1 MSPVDDT
8 IVQVRNEAGEWVDY
22 ARTDRASALSA
33 LEAKTLPGHAKPEEL
48 RAVDWITREEITMTT
63 RTATARARTKAADT
77 KARSDANGKAEEEAR
92 EAINE
97 IVDDAAKAQE
107 APKPKPRRTRAAVT
121 TKRVRPT
128 EPDYDKLP
136 EGKREAARRT
146 YEAALA
152 RFEKATGLPVD
163 KETGAK
169 LAAAAKKAPA
179 DTKAKATKKPGVP
192 ARTLGRAPAD
202 TNGFD
207 WKDAKLPGRV
217 LKLKASGK
225 TIKQITAELG
235 LPARE
240 GVWHK
245 VSLIYRAAADAKG
258 IERQRR
264 NGTK

>member
-1 MSPVDDT
+1 MAKPFHSLAAAT
-8 IVQVRNEAGEWVDY
+8 QERRVREVLAAGIRPEEGEVCI
-22 ARTDRASALSA
+22 A
-33 LEAKTLPGHAKPEEL
+33 LEQPESEL
-48 RAVDWITREEITMTT
+48 TAIAEVLERVTREEDTMTT
-63 RTATARARTKAADT
+63 RTERAETTKAISRARK
-77 KARSDANGKAEEEAR
+77 SAEETGLLKPEA
-92 EAINE
+92 
-97 IVDDAAKAQE
+97 

-136 EGKREAARRT
+136 EGKRADAKAK

-152 RFEKATGLPVD
+152 KFEAQEAKTGLPVD

-169 LAAAAKKAPA
+169 LAAAVKKAPA
-179 DTKAKATKKPGVP
+179 DTKAKAATKKPGVP
-192 ARTLGRAPAD
+192 TRTLGKAPAD
-202 TNGFD
+202 TDGFD
-207 WKDAKLPGRV
+207 WKAKSLPGRV

-240 GVWHK
+240 GVWHR
-245 VSLIYRAAADAKG
+245 VSLVYRAAADAKG

-264 NGTK
+264 SGTK

>member
-1 MSPVDDT
+1 MAKPFHSLAAAT
-8 IVQVRNEAGEWVDY
+8 QERRVREVLAAGIRPEEGEVCI
-22 ARTDRASALSA
+22 A
-33 LEAKTLPGHAKPEEL
+33 LEQPESEL
-48 RAVDWITREEITMTT
+48 TAIAEVLERVTREEDTMTT
-63 RTATARARTKAADT
+63 RTERAETTKAISRARK
-77 KARSDANGKAEEEAR
+77 SAEETGLLKPEA
-92 EAINE
+92 
-97 IVDDAAKAQE
+97 

-225 TIKQITAELG
+225 TIKQITAEL
-235 LPARE
+235 
-240 GVWHK
+240 
-245 VSLIYRAAADAKG
+245 
-258 IERQRR
+258 
-264 NGTK
+264 